1 MTWLTLH
8 PWAIVASPFLLAGIV
23 LGVIHGC
30 EAWAKWRDKCALRI
44 RDERLQRY
52 NLAAFRGTKERL
64 Q

>member
-1 MTWLTLH
+1 MKYW
-8 PWAIVASPFLLAGIV
+8 WIVCSPLLLAALV
-23 LGVIHGC
+23 LGIIYGC
-30 EAWAKWRDKCALRI
+30 EAYAKYRDRQALRI

>member
-8 PWAIVASPFLLAGIV
+8 PWAVIAIPFAIAFIV

-30 EAWAKWRDKCALRI
+30 EAYSRLRDRKALRI